1 MFRRGGGCVSRKD
14 SQASTVNIIASM
26 GERGEYGEKGDCLN
40 SDRRKEEGLW
50 KSEQRKQAP
59 DYNSSIMLYYPILS
73 LHDTV

>member
-1 MFRRGGGCVSRKD
+1 
-14 SQASTVNIIASM
+14 M